1 MSLIKRQAIN
11 YEIYD
16 DQSPTL
22 WNSFSGNWTR
32 YEQDGFNNNTVTA
45 TPTPG
50 AYVSFTFSGSQAWL
64 YGGLLTNATNNQIV
78 SYPTA
83 DYKVDGFSAGTQKP
97 WYDAVSG
104 EVVYFQTPV
113 LADGTHKIE
122 INVTTANSTNL
133 FILDAF
139 LITPSTGGDHS
150 GVSTSR
156 GVPAPSSTSS
166 SIPIVTS
173 KSTPV
178 GAIVGGVVGGIAG
191 IAILALA
198 LWYFLRKRTS
208 SGQAYYFDKPTPGDL
223 LAGED
228 HVEPFNAAV
237 TTPAP
242 SSAGFSQGPQSAYSD
257 GSSQPLNQNF
267 RQTLTDPSRYSQ
279 SGPSEPGQTYVSGSS
294 GQPRVGKAA
303 LIAQQHQVQPPVQL
317 EDSGIRF
324 NENGE
329 QEAGPSHLPTEV
341 PPTYTPN

>member
-1 MSLIKRQAIN
+1 MVLIKRQSIN
-11 YEIYD
+11 YEIFD
-16 DQSPTL
+16 DQSVTL
-22 WNSFSGNWTR
+22 WNSFVGNWTR
-32 YEQDGFNNNTVTA
+32 YAEAGFNNNTVTA

-50 AYVSFTFSGSQAWL
+50 ASLSFTFSGSQAWL
-64 YGGLLTNATNNQIV
+64 YGGLLTDARNGSIV
-78 SYPTA
+78 SYPIA
-83 DYKVDGFSAGTQKP
+83 DYKVDGFSAGSQTP
-97 WYDAVSG
+97 WLDSTG
-104 EVVYFQTPV
+104 QVVYFQTPK
-113 LADGTHKIE
+113 LADGTHRID
-122 INVTTANSTNL
+122 INVTTANATNQ
-133 FILDAF
+133 FIIDCF
-139 LITPSTGGDHS
+139 LISPSIGGVHS

-156 GVPAPSSTSS
+156 SVPTPTSTSS
-166 SIPIVTS
+166 SLPIVTS
-173 KSTPV
+173 QSTPV

-198 LWYFLRKRTS
+198 LWYFLRKKS
-208 SGQAYYFDKPTPGDL
+208 SGGRAYYFDKPTAGDI

-242 SSAGFSQGPQSAYSD
+242 SSAGFTQGPQSAYSD
-257 GSSQPLNQNF
+257 GSSQPLNPTF

-279 SGPSEPGQTYVSGSS
+279 SEAGQTYVSGSS

-303 LIAQQHQVQPPVQL
+303 LIAQQNQGTQQPVQY

-329 QEAGPSHLPTEV
+329 QEAGPSQLPTEV